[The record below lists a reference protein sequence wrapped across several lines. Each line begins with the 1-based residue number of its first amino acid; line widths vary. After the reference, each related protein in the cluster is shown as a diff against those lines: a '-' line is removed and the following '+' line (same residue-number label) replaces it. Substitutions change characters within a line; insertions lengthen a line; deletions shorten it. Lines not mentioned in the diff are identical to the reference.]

1 MMSPQ
6 YVKCEISSV
15 FHPIYSPIAYTD
27 PLNCN
32 MAGLFTELF
41 KDALNEY
48 AYDAELAGLSYD
60 LMNTICGM
68 VVSESESVKYMN
80 VSLERLSSFKLQIIS
95 IEHVEMFMYKLWI
108 KTSKTVYTHTWRC
121 M

>member
-1 MMSPQ
+1 MNIGESA
-6 YVKCEISSV
+6 VCEMLTFILYGSISSLCHAT
-15 FHPIYSPIAYTD
+15 FSPIAYTD

-68 VVSESESVKYMN
+68 VVSKSESVKYF
-80 VSLERLSSFKLQIIS
+80 SLLFTILWERLLGIVNKN
-95 IEHVEMFMYKLWI
+95 
-108 KTSKTVYTHTWRC
+108 T
-121 M
+121 

>member
-1 MMSPQ
+1 MII
-6 YVKCEISSV
+6 YLLVCEILTCIFNGLILTL
-15 FHPIYSPIAYTD
+15 FHAIFSPIAYTD

-60 LMNTICGM
+60 LMNTVCGM
-68 VVSESESVKYMN
+68 VVSESESVFR
-80 VSLERLSSFKLQIIS
+80 VHLESFRFEGANFGLCIICLF
-95 IEHVEMFMYKLWI
+95 VRM
-108 KTSKTVYTHTWRC
+108 
-121 M
+121 

>member
-1 MMSPQ
+1 
-6 YVKCEISSV
+6 
-15 FHPIYSPIAYTD
+15 
-27 PLNCN
+27 

-68 VVSESESVKYMN
+68 VVSESESVKYMY
-80 VSLERLSSFKLQIIS
+80 VSWKDFQVSSYRLLALN
-95 IEHVEMFMYKLWI
+95 M
-108 KTSKTVYTHTWRC
+108 
-121 M
+121 